1 MGFQRRGPPE
11 RRTAEASLGRAAAEQ
26 HLSARQK
33 ERWGGREMKAAISEP
48 ERREADGAKKG
59 NQLEGPKG
67 EAPTGPLPCSPKGR
81 GAQGVV
87 PPATQGET
95 GRNRQ
100 GACMG
105 TRKNKKDREEIPCPC
120 TEA

>member
-11 RRTAEASLGRAAAEQ
+11 GRTAETSPGRAAAEQ
-26 HLSARQK
+26 RLSARQK
-33 ERWGGREMKAAISEP
+33 GRGRGREMKAAISEP
-48 ERREADGAKKG
+48 EHREADGANKG
-59 NQLEGPKG
+59 SQLEGAKG

-81 GAQGVV
+81 GTQGAV

-100 GACMG
+100 W
-105 TRKNKKDREEIPCPC
+105 T
-120 TEA
+120 